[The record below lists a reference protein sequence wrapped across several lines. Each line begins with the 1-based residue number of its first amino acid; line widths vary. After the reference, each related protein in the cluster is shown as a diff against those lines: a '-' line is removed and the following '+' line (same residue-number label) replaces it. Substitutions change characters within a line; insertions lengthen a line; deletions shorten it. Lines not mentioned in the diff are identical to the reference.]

1 MHYDAGKAPDP
12 EAWLELD
19 ESERVDL
26 VLDYR
31 RRKKLPVGENERLHG
46 TGRELAELTA
56 ASWRAI

>member
-46 TGRELAELTA
+46 TGRELAG
-56 ASWRAI
+56 